1 MKTLKRVLVLP
12 VAIFAAMLPV
22 RAIAQSDRA
31 PPYATGMSWRY
42 DRPPVPPADIPNV
55 APIKNNM
62 GPARHHASAR
72 RSTPLPRTR
81 PPDVTAGIA
90 KETTPQ
96 VQSERRVTPAEP
108 RTAEPRTVP
117 ARSDVAPG
125 VVSAPTS
132 PAMVPI
138 APLE

>member
-12 VAIFAAMLPV
+12 VAIFAATLPV

-31 PPYATGMSWRY
+31 PPYATGMSWR

-55 APIKNNM
+55 APVKNNV
-62 GPARHHASAR
+62 GHASAR

-96 VQSERRVTPAEP
+96 VQSEPRVTPAEP
-108 RTAEPRTVP
+108 RTVPAEPRTVP

-125 VVSAPTS
+125 
-132 PAMVPI
+132 
-138 APLE
+138 